1 MHEDPNDV
9 ADLLKPTGA
18 PSCFTHR
25 PCTAVARVLFRV
37 ASCVVV
43 ALTPSRLHG
52 HEHVRTH
59 IYAYMCSHIHARTYT
74 LAHAELEQAL
84 AQARAQHGK
93 NKSKSNGNGM
103 NGNGHGG
110 GSRHRGADDGMEDI
124 QVVFEEP
131 FTSSGG
137 KQFLIVLYILH
148 V

>member
-1 MHEDPNDV
+1 MSRISSNQQV
-9 ADLLKPTGA
+9 LL
-18 PSCFTHR
+18 
-25 PCTAVARVLFRV
+25 V
-37 ASCVVV
+37 ASIDLALQWPACYFVWHPVLWLLLLLV
-43 ALTPSRLHG
+43 ACMDMNTYG
-52 HEHVRTH
+52 RTH
-59 IYAYMCSHIHARTYT
+59 TRICTRTFT

-103 NGNGHGG
+103 NGNVHGG

-137 KQFLIVLYILH
+137 KQFLIVLYILQ

>member
-1 MHEDPNDV
+1 M
-9 ADLLKPTGA
+9 
-18 PSCFTHR
+18 
-25 PCTAVARVLFRV
+25 
-37 ASCVVV
+37 V

-52 HEHVRTH
+52 HEHVWTH
-59 IYAYMCSHIHARTYT
+59 IYAQCARTFT

-103 NGNGHGG
+103 NGNVHGG

-137 KQFLIVLYILH
+137 KQFLIVLYILQ